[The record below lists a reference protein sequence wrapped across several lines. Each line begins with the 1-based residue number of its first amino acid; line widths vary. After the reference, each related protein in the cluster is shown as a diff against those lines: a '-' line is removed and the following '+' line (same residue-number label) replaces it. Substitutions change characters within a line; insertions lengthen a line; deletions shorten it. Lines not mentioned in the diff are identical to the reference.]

1 MERLSCT
8 LAQAPFLYGWHS
20 LFVWAKHLPQGSAVW
35 RAKHPDEAKFASEFG
50 RAVIAADTFD
60 AIMTAM
66 GAIVESNGGALTR
79 KPKPYPRPGAKDES
93 RHFGSGDIPV
103 SQFDDWYYATD

>member
-60 AIMTAM
+60 AIMH
-66 GAIVESNGGALTR
+66 GIVSIVRSNGVNMRET
-79 KPKPYPRPGAKDES
+79 KPYPRPNAKDDS
-93 RHFGSGDIPV
+93 RHFGSGGIPV
-103 SQFDDWYYATD
+103 SQFNDWYYATD